1 MKMKR
6 VMLFL
11 VLFLILAQ
19 PAAAFNLEDLLPNL
33 ISKGFDRI
41 LESQVDNL
49 YDMIGVNSS
58 NVQPAVSTLM
68 AQENDFLSNPM
79 VQKEK
84 GFTAFWYFVFYIIFL
99 LVGGIG
105 MMRESA
111 SFDTMGNVF
120 GSWRNKY
127 FEIAIIA
134 PLVWAFY
141 LYGLQWVFSFES
153 ILAKSAFLESMDFV
167 SYSPGNPTAYLL
179 RALSFVS
186 LMIIFYFRYL
196 VVGIVS
202 AYFLL
207 FAAAGFFSWTRPF
220 AMMLLSYGAVM
231 LFSRFLMCLI
241 LLGGT
246 GLMSGLPYP
255 LNQSLLLYSVITM
268 GALLAGI
275 ACILYPVLSLFG
287 NQIKYLIVGKYLFGS
302 GRGSQ

>member
-1 MKMKR
+1 MKR
-6 VMLFL
+6 IILFL
-11 VLFLILAQ
+11 SLCLILAQ
-19 PAAAFNLEDLLPNL
+19 PASAFNLEDLLPDL

-41 LESQVDNL
+41 LESQADNI

-58 NVQPAVSTLM
+58 NAQPAVSTLM
-68 AQENDFLSNPM
+68 AQKNDFLSNPM
-79 VQKEK
+79 VQKQK
-84 GFTAFWYFVFYIIFL
+84 NFTSFWFFVFYIIFL
-99 LVGGIG
+99 LAGGIG
-105 MMRESA
+105 VMKESA
-111 SFDTMGNVF
+111 SFDTMGNAF

-141 LYGLQWVFSFES
+141 LYGLQWLFSLES
-153 ILAKSAFLESMDFV
+153 ILAKSAFLESMNFV
-167 SYSPGNPTAYLL
+167 SYSPDNSMAYLL

-196 VVGIVS
+196 VVGIIS

-207 FAAAGFFSWTRPF
+207 FAAAGFFPWTRSF
-220 AMMLLSYGAVM
+220 AMTIFTYGAVM

-255 LNQSLLLYSVITM
+255 LNESLLLYYVISS
-268 GALLAGI
+268 GAILAGV
-275 ACILYPVLSLFG
+275 ACILYPLLASFG
-287 NQIKYLIVGKYLFGS
+287 NQIKYLMVGKFLFAKGK
-302 GRGSQ
+302 

>member
-1 MKMKR
+1 MC
-6 VMLFL
+6 
-11 VLFLILAQ
+11 LILAQ
-19 PAAAFNLEDLLPNL
+19 PVAASFDLEDILPNL

-41 LESQVDNL
+41 LESQADNL
-49 YDMIGVNSS
+49 YNMIGVNSS

-68 AQENDFLSNPM
+68 AEKNDFLSNPM
-79 VQKEK
+79 IQKEK
-84 GFTAFWYFVFYIIFL
+84 NFTAFWYFVFYIIFL

-105 MMRESA
+105 VMSESA
-111 SFDTMGNVF
+111 SFNTMGNVF

-134 PLVWAFY
+134 PLIWAFY
-141 LYGLQWVFSFES
+141 LYGLQWIFSLES
-153 ILAKSAFLESMDFV
+153 ILAKSAFLESMNFV
-167 SYSPGNPTAYLL
+167 SYSPDNSTAYLL

-186 LMIIFYFRYL
+186 LMLIFYYRYL
-196 VVGIVS
+196 VVGIMS

-207 FAAAGFFSWTRPF
+207 LAAAALFPWTRSF
-220 AMMLLSYGAVM
+220 AMTLFTYGAVM

-255 LNQSLLLYSVITM
+255 LNQSLLLYYVIAL

-275 ACILYPVLSLFG
+275 ACILYPILASFS
-287 NQIKYLIVGKYLFGS
+287 NQIKYLILGRYLFAP
-302 GRGSQ
+302 GRRSP

>member
-1 MKMKR
+1 MKR
-6 VMLFL
+6 IILFL
-11 VLFLILAQ
+11 SLCLILAQ
-19 PAAAFNLEDLLPNL
+19 PAAAFNLEELLPDL

-41 LESQVDNL
+41 LESQADNM

-58 NVQPAVSTLM
+58 NAQPAVSTLM
-68 AQENDFLSNPM
+68 AQKNDFLSNPM
-79 VQKEK
+79 VQKQK
-84 GFTAFWYFVFYIIFL
+84 NFTSFWFFVFYIIFL
-99 LVGGIG
+99 LAGGIG
-105 MMRESA
+105 VMKESA
-111 SFDTMGNVF
+111 SFDTMGNAS

-141 LYGLQWVFSFES
+141 LYGLQWLFSLES
-153 ILAKSAFLESMDFV
+153 ILAKSAFLESMNFV
-167 SYSPGNPTAYLL
+167 SYSPDNSMAYLL

-196 VVGIVS
+196 VVGIIS

-207 FAAAGFFSWTRPF
+207 FAAAGFFPWTRSF
-220 AMMLLSYGAVM
+220 AMTIFTYGAVM

-255 LNQSLLLYSVITM
+255 LNESLLLYYVISS
-268 GALLAGI
+268 GAILAGV
-275 ACILYPVLSLFG
+275 ACILYPLLASFG
-287 NQIKYLIVGKYLFGS
+287 NQIKYLMVGKFLFAKGK
-302 GRGSQ
+302 